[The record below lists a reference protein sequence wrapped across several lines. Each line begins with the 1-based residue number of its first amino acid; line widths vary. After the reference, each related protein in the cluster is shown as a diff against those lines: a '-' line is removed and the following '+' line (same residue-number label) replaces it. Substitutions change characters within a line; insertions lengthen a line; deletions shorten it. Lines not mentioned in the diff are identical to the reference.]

1 MSSTLAYATVNQQI
15 SIFTCGYLILF
26 FDGFGGSKFQD
37 MFILDT
43 NVTNV
48 EDRRVSAGTIYR
60 KIDIQIVALGV
71 HIDVQYLLEE
81 IIFGDARH
89 K

>member
-1 MSSTLAYATVNQQI
+1 MWVFTMQSYFLTVLAV
-15 SIFTCGYLILF
+15 L
-26 FDGFGGSKFQD
+26 SKFQD

-43 NVTNV
+43 DLTNV
-48 EDRRVSAGTIYR
+48 EDRRVSPGTIYR

-71 HIDVQYLLEE
+71 HIDVQHLLKE

>member
-1 MSSTLAYATVNQQI
+1 
-15 SIFTCGYLILF
+15 
-26 FDGFGGSKFQD
+26 

-43 NVTNV
+43 DLTNV
-48 EDRRVSAGTIYR
+48 EDRRVSAGTIYS
-60 KIDIQIVALGV
+60 KIDIQIDALGV
-71 HIDVQYLLEE
+71 HIDVQHLLKE

>member
-1 MSSTLAYATVNQQI
+1 
-15 SIFTCGYLILF
+15 
-26 FDGFGGSKFQD
+26 

-43 NVTNV
+43 DLTNV
-48 EDRRVSAGTIYR
+48 EDRWVSAGTIYR

-71 HIDVQYLLEE
+71 HIDVQHLLKE